1 MGMMRIMAGGK
12 LAGKTLALLFF
23 FLLGAPPAEAAAPVL
38 LTLESADPGKPRVS
52 AAIKAEGGLTASST
66 RGQPR
71 EKWSI
76 KTGDSL
82 TSEARPADRLI
93 ELYQASGTQATLL
106 CAVQVRYF
114 RNKDGEWQP
123 HYAMVDEPL
132 VTRVGEKWLPVTA
145 LRGNAALVV
154 ITNATLPNAEG
165 FYPAIEFGLSIGTT
179 PIDYWRVR

>member
-1 MGMMRIMAGGK
+1 M
-12 LAGKTLALLFF
+12 AGKTLALLFF
-23 FLLGAPPAEAAAPVL
+23 FLLGVPLAQAAAPVL

-52 AAIKAEGGLTASST
+52 ATIKAEGSLTTSPT
-66 RGQPR
+66 RAQPR
-71 EKWSI
+71 EKWSL
-76 KTGDSL
+76 KPG
-82 TSEARPADRLI
+82 EALAADTRPADRLV
-93 ELYQASGTQATLL
+93 ELYQASGNQATLL

-114 RNKDGEWQP
+114 RNKAGEWQP

-132 VTRVGEKWLPVTA
+132 VTRVGEKWLPATA